1 MAAIPASA
9 DVLAEKRKLKKSL
22 FRFDLI
28 FFTVCAILAIDTIGQ
43 SSSYGA
49 QAIFWLAVSAVT
61 FLIPY
66 GLLTSELGTTFPVEG
81 GPYEWVRLAFGHMAG
96 AITAVLYWLSNP
108 IWLGG
113 TLAATAIAAMD
124 ALWGTKIG
132 DNTGLSILVGLAFIW
147 VAVMMN
153 ILSLKSMKWV
163 PNLGAIVKLALF
175 GLFAV
180 LVIISGSQHGF
191 KGSLGGMFEGLGPA
205 FVGVLGVL
213 VFQWIGF
220 ELQSNAS
227 EEIENPQRDIP
238 RAVTLSGVISALGYA
253 VPIIGVILVLSSDDI
268 VNVSG
273 FVAGYQTVVS
283 NALGTDAANVLNG
296 LVGAAV
302 VFALLSSG
310 VVWLMGSDRLMA
322 IGALAGSGPR
332 WMGTFSARFGTPVR
346 VNVFSGFVAS
356 AFLAASFLITG
367 GNLKNFF
374 TIVLGLVISTT
385 TFSYV
390 LVFPALVVLRRKYP
404 NARRPYK
411 VGGGMLG
418 AWVVMVLCEFYVVAA
433 TIFSLWPNLF
443 SADVTSAVSV
453 GGVDIDRAT
462 YELTVF
468 GATAIML
475 VIAVVFYLV
484 GRKHAIY
491 DKWPE
496 EGTTADRREM
506 AATRRA

>member
-1 MAAIPASA
+1 MALLETSA
-9 DVLAEKRKLKKSL
+9 DVLAEKRKLRKSL

-124 ALWGTKIG
+124 LLWGTKIG

-153 ILSLKSMKWV
+153 ILSLRSMKWV
-163 PNLGAIVKLALF
+163 PNLGAVVKLALF

-180 LVIISGSQHGF
+180 LVIISGTQHGF
-191 KGSLGGMFEGLGPA
+191 KGSLGGMFDGLGPA

-238 RAVTLSGVISALGYA
+238 RAVTLAGVISALGYA
-253 VPIIGVILVLSSDDI
+253 VPIIGVILVLSSKDI
-268 VNVSG
+268 TNVSG
-273 FVAGYQTVVS
+273 FVAGYQTVVTD
-283 NALGTDAANVLNG
+283 ALGG
-296 LVGAAV
+296 GAA
-302 VFALLSSG
+302 
-310 VVWLMGSDRLMA
+310 
-322 IGALAGSGPR
+322 
-332 WMGTFSARFGTPVR
+332 
-346 VNVFSGFVAS
+346 
-356 AFLAASFLITG
+356 
-367 GNLKNFF
+367 
-374 TIVLGLVISTT
+374 
-385 TFSYV
+385 
-390 LVFPALVVLRRKYP
+390 
-404 NARRPYK
+404 
-411 VGGGMLG
+411 
-418 AWVVMVLCEFYVVAA
+418 
-433 TIFSLWPNLF
+433 
-443 SADVTSAVSV
+443 
-453 GGVDIDRAT
+453 
-462 YELTVF
+462 
-468 GATAIML
+468 
-475 VIAVVFYLV
+475 
-484 GRKHAIY
+484 
-491 DKWPE
+491 
-496 EGTTADRREM
+496 
-506 AATRRA
+506 

>member
-1 MAAIPASA
+1 LAVLETEP
-9 DVLAEKRKLKKSL
+9 DVLAEKRKLRKSL
-22 FRFDLI
+22 FRFDMI

-49 QAIFWLAVSAVT
+49 QAIFWLVVSAAT

-81 GPYEWVRLAFGHMAG
+81 GPYEWVRLAFGHLAG

-124 ALWGTKIG
+124 ALWGLKIG
-132 DNTGLSILVGLAFIW
+132 NNTGLSILVGLLFIW
-147 VAVMMN
+147 VAVTMN
-153 ILSLKSMKWV
+153 ILSLRSMKWV
-163 PNLGAIVKLALF
+163 PNLGAIVKLLLFFGFAL
-175 GLFAV
+175 
-180 LVIISGSQHGF
+180 LVVVYGVQHGY
-191 KGSLGGMFEGLGPA
+191 KGDLGNTFTDLGPA

-227 EEIENPQRDIP
+227 EEIDNPQRDIP
-238 RAVTLSGVISALGYA
+238 RAVARAGIISTIGYA
-253 VPIIGVILVLSSDDI
+253 LPIIGVILVLSSKDI
-268 VNVSG
+268 VNVTG

-283 NALGTDAANVLNG
+283 GALGETGANVLNG
-296 LVGAAV
+296 IVGAGV

-332 WMGTFSARFGTPVR
+332 WMGTFSERFGTPVP
-346 VNVFSGFVAS
+346 VNVASGILASVFLVAN
-356 AFLAASFLITG
+356 FLITG
-367 GNLKNFF
+367 GSLKDFF

-390 LVFPALVVLRRKYP
+390 LVFPALVVLRNKYP
-404 NARRPYK
+404 NARRPYR
-411 VGGGMLG
+411 VGGGMVG
-418 AWVVMVLCEFYVVAA
+418 AWIVMVLCEFYVVAA
-433 TIFSLWPNLF
+433 TVFSLWPNLF
-443 SADVTSAVSV
+443 SDKVTSAVSV
-453 GGVDIDRAT
+453 GGVDIGRGT

-475 VIAVVFYLV
+475 VIAVIFYAV
-484 GRKHAIY
+484 GRKHAVH
-491 DKWPE
+491 DLWPE
-496 EGTTADRREM
+496 EGTTADRRVT
-506 AATRRA
+506 AGATRA